1 MFKYLEGTARAWT
14 EIGIPED
21 LGNGGILVRVLDA
34 VTKRQR

>member
-1 MFKYLEGTARAWT
+1 MLKYLKGTDRAWT
-14 EIGIPED
+14 EIGNPED